1 MGDAARS
8 STDGY
13 QCGGVHPR
21 RKSLLHR
28 ITDSLSS
35 FFPSSFFESNR
46 EVAAPASPQK
56 RSRLDLTDQQEQ
68 PSQSKPL
75 SHSQVQGELPPASYF
90 ISKSTVNSDIRRSS
104 PSKTNVDLDAK
115 DDSSD
120 NSVDSKDSVSTSGV
134 SSLLPHYSRYQPL
147 CSTGN
152 RVRTEDRA
160 AQYKCPSVISR
171 DLSTCSKEV
180 SMTRLWIDS
189 DKQKRSAAYLDQPS
203 SKRMRTESTQTCPV
217 SYPSSPFYD
226 GRTSY
231 GGLKQH
237 RCRSIF
243 EHVAPLKFIVET
255 PEERSPLPLSQGPS
269 NAMLSATARR
279 ILENLERH
287 SSPITANDKIPLPNP
302 RPPPP
307 PTLPLRARTVRYP
320 SYMAA
325 YHRFKANQRKQ
336 THSVSEAGNDTS
348 QKSLFRYAELGDRPS
363 GGGKMSVNK
372 CSVVHSEDATQRP
385 LVSQHQTPAS
395 ASLPEAA
402 ASPPAFINPK
412 RVPAMATSSPS
423 AETIS
428 RSLNSDGLR
437 RISSSPAFKFS
448 SPISLKVKASSRP
461 SSKVPP
467 DLHYTF
473 SHPKSSLKVP
483 AVSSSSFLPVLFSAD
498 GSATK
503 NAPIKRAC
511 TAVGLSLWRC
521 ESCLTENSGPTCASC
536 HLPKPAS
543 KGLTS
548 SNSTESLKLP
558 ESNFG
563 KSNESNLPPSKAK
576 SGDWTCVTCL
586 VNNNT
591 SSAKCVCCQA
601 AKPTSSNISTAR
613 DARPQFET
621 GLTSSTEKSSWNCPT
636 CLVSNKGESDACVCC
651 QTKRSLASNATT
663 TTPTFNF
670 GKPPP
675 SSSLDNELSKKSAN
689 LNTLF
694 AKNSNWDC
702 PTCLVSNK
710 DSLSEC
716 PCCQTKKPAVSSGK
730 KSPVTAAPSFRFG
743 EFPSSQTA
751 KAPTSNAPD
760 SSNVNGHFGTSVAST
775 WNCPTCLVTNKST
788 VDQCPCCQ
796 TKRPQL
802 GGVASV
808 DLQAPPAT
816 FSFGSP
822 STSANHLAS
831 SSPPVIISNVR
842 AAPFKF
848 GAPAV
853 SQSTSSAAPTFSFS
867 AFIASTVSST
877 SSVTSQSPIFSSAS
891 PTTSTPMLSK
901 PTTETKSENPVVS
914 TSSDFTLGFKSANF
928 SVIKPS
934 TSLAY
939 GLSPKPL
946 DPTINTSAGSAS
958 NGTQSTL
965 PASNSLFAQIK
976 FGNAS
981 SAPTSTLNGIP
992 STSNS
997 ANPAAPVFIFGAAQM
1012 KENVTPP
1019 IGLGPQPGGLFSKPP
1034 STTSTPENS
1043 QPAAPFKFGESNQPA
1058 PFLFNSSGN
1067 GSAAGALFSYHS
1079 SNGSQSTA
1087 RPIRRAVRRFHKN

>member
-1 MGDAARS
+1 
-8 STDGY
+8 
-13 QCGGVHPR
+13 
-21 RKSLLHR
+21 
-28 ITDSLSS
+28 
-35 FFPSSFFESNR
+35 
-46 EVAAPASPQK
+46 
-56 RSRLDLTDQQEQ
+56 
-68 PSQSKPL
+68 
-75 SHSQVQGELPPASYF
+75 
-90 ISKSTVNSDIRRSS
+90 
-104 PSKTNVDLDAK
+104 
-115 DDSSD
+115 
-120 NSVDSKDSVSTSGV
+120 
-134 SSLLPHYSRYQPL
+134 
-147 CSTGN
+147 
-152 RVRTEDRA
+152 
-160 AQYKCPSVISR
+160 
-171 DLSTCSKEV
+171 
-180 SMTRLWIDS
+180 
-189 DKQKRSAAYLDQPS
+189 
-203 SKRMRTESTQTCPV
+203 
-217 SYPSSPFYD
+217 
-226 GRTSY
+226 
-231 GGLKQH
+231 
-237 RCRSIF
+237 
-243 EHVAPLKFIVET
+243 
-255 PEERSPLPLSQGPS
+255 
-269 NAMLSATARR
+269 MLSATARR

-372 CSVVHSEDATQRP
+372 CSIVHSEDATQRP

-423 AETIS
+423 AETVS

-521 ESCLTENSGPTCASC
+521 ESCLTENSGPT
-536 HLPKPAS
+536 L
-543 KGLTS
+543 
-548 SNSTESLKLP
+548 
-558 ESNFG
+558 
-563 KSNESNLPPSKAK
+563 
-576 SGDWTCVTCL
+576 
-586 VNNNT
+586 
-591 SSAKCVCCQA
+591 
-601 AKPTSSNISTAR
+601 
-613 DARPQFET
+613 
-621 GLTSSTEKSSWNCPT
+621 
-636 CLVSNKGESDACVCC
+636 
-651 QTKRSLASNATT
+651 
-663 TTPTFNF
+663 
-670 GKPPP
+670 
-675 SSSLDNELSKKSAN
+675 
-689 LNTLF
+689 
-694 AKNSNWDC
+694 
-702 PTCLVSNK
+702 
-710 DSLSEC
+710 
-716 PCCQTKKPAVSSGK
+716 
-730 KSPVTAAPSFRFG
+730 
-743 EFPSSQTA
+743 
-751 KAPTSNAPD
+751 
-760 SSNVNGHFGTSVAST
+760 
-775 WNCPTCLVTNKST
+775 TNKST

-796 TKRPQL
+796 TRRPQL
-802 GGVASV
+802 DGVASV

-1087 RPIRRAVRRFHKN
+1087 RPIRRASTTILAAYEDIQEGQPVVLFLLHRKFAVVVGTGVAVANVEAMGEEVEEEEEEDDEEEEDEDEDEDEDEEEEEEEEEEEDGRGVREFGQC